1 MMDPLALLM
10 LSIFPAL
17 VIVGALSDVTTMTIP
32 NWVSLALIGLFFPAA
47 LLAHMPMGEVA
58 MNVGVG
64 VGALVVGMVMFA
76 LRWVGGGDAK
86 MMAAAALWLGVQGLA
101 PFLMWVG
108 IAGGLFAVALLQAR
122 NFGQPY
128 AARAPRWV
136 GRLLEPKGDIPYGVA
151 ICAGA
156 LAAFPASALFAGFTG
171 NF

>member
-1 MMDPLALLM
+1 MDLLYF
-10 LSIFPAL
+10 LLLGAFPAL
-17 VIVGALSDVTTMTIP
+17 VIVGALRDVTTMTIP

-47 LLAHMPMGEVA
+47 LLGGAPLASVG

-64 VGALVVGMVMFA
+64 IAALLIGMVMFA

-86 MMAAAALWLGVQGLA
+86 MMAAASLWLGMEAA
-101 PFLMWVG
+101 PQFLLWTGV
-108 IAGGLFAVALLQAR
+108 AGGLFAVALLQAR
-122 NFGQPY
+122 TWGQPY

-156 LAAFPASALFAGFTG
+156 LAAFPASALVTGFAS
-171 NF
+171 NL

>member
-1 MMDPLALLM
+1 MMDLLFF
-10 LSIFPAL
+10 LLLGTFPAL
-17 VIVGALSDVTTMTIP
+17 VIVGALRDITTMTIP

-47 LLAHMPMGEVA
+47 LMAGMPLASFG

-64 VGALVVGMVMFA
+64 IAALLIGMVMFA

-86 MMAAAALWLGVQGLA
+86 MMAAAALWLGVEGIA
-101 PFLMWVG
+101 PFLLWTG

-122 NFGQPY
+122 QWGQAY
-128 AARAPRWV
+128 AMRAPAWV

-156 LAAFPASALFAGFTG
+156 LAAFPASALMAGFAS
-171 NF
+171 NL